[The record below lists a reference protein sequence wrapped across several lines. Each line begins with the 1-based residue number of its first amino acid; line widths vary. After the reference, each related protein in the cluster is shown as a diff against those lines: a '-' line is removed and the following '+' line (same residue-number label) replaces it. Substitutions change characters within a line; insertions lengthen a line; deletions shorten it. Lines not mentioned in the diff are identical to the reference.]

1 MQTTTV
7 LVPARD
13 TAHGLEGLGG
23 TGKTSLAATLAY
35 ECHAVQ
41 AAHLVLWVT
50 ATGRDAV
57 VTGYAQALRDLGE
70 GPYQGESPEHAADR
84 FLDWLK
90 RPDLPWLVVLD
101 DVADPAVADGLWP
114 AGPAGRVLVT
124 TANPDAAAA
133 PDPWLTRPMCAPR
146 WATSAGQASSPSMT
160 EARHGRCSF
169 MSRCRP

>member
-7 LVPARD
+7 LVPARA
-13 TAHGLEGLGG
+13 TAPGLESLGG

-57 VTGYAQALRDLGE
+57 ITGYAQALRDLGE

-84 FLDWLK
+84 FLDRLK

-101 DVADPAVADGLWP
+101 DVADPAVA
-114 AGPAGRVLVT
+114 
-124 TANPDAAAA
+124 
-133 PDPWLTRPMCAPR
+133 
-146 WATSAGQASSPSMT
+146 
-160 EARHGRCSF
+160 
-169 MSRCRP
+169 